1 MDMAGLKTPADMQ
14 GRSIVPLL
22 KGKHPWTWRES
33 MYYRY
38 YHDPGDH
45 DTRSHYGVRT
55 LTHKLI
61 YYWKK
66 DQWEL
71 FDLVHDPHEL
81 RNLYHDPA
89 QQRLVAK
96 LKKELYRLKKELKDN
111 DEFAD
116 KQPANGVDGKVAGG
130 TQQLDRIPPVEAK

>member
-1 MDMAGLKTPADMQ
+1 KDMQ

-45 DTRSHYGVRT
+45 DTRAHYGVRT

-71 FDLVHDPHEL
+71 FDLSRDPQEMQ
-81 RNLYHDPA
+81 NIYADPS
-89 QQRLVAK
+89 QLQIVTK
-96 LKKELYRLKKELKDN
+96 MKKELARLRKEFQDN
-111 DEFAD
+111 DEFANE
-116 KQPANGVDGKVAGG
+116 QP
-130 TQQLDRIPPVEAK
+130 

>member
-1 MDMAGLKTPADMQ
+1 MDMAGLKVPPDMQ
-14 GRSIVPLL
+14 GRSLVPLL

-45 DTRSHYGVRT
+45 DTRAHYGVRT

-71 FDLVHDPHEL
+71 FDLVNDPQEL
-81 RNLYHDPA
+81 RNIYNEPA
-89 QQRLVAK
+89 QQRTVAK
-96 LKKELYRLKKELKDN
+96 LKKELARLKKELKDN

-116 KQPANGVDGKVAGG
+116 EIPPSGVDGRVPGG
-130 TQQLDRIPPVEAK
+130 TQQLDRLPIQQ

>member
-1 MDMAGLKTPADMQ
+1 MQDKMIINTDFAPTFMDIAGLNVPKDMQ

-45 DTRSHYGVRT
+45 DTRAHYGIRT

-71 FDLVHDPHEL
+71 FDLVRDPQGM
-81 RNLYHDPA
+81 RNLYDDPG
-89 QQRLVAK
+89 QQKVVA
-96 LKKELYRLKKELKDN
+96 RLKKELARLKKEVKDN
-111 DEFAD
+111 DEFANE
-116 KQPANGVDGKVAGG
+116 QP
-130 TQQLDRIPPVEAK
+130 PP